1 VALVAQDRLTA
12 AAAESDLLERAEANT
27 RAMLTG
33 LAGSFGYDDVTVRFE
48 GSSDPA

>member
-1 VALVAQDRLTA
+1 MWSCTPRR
-12 AAAESDLLERAEANT
+12 SWRGRGRERPAGAHEANT

-48 GSSDPA
+48 GAADPA